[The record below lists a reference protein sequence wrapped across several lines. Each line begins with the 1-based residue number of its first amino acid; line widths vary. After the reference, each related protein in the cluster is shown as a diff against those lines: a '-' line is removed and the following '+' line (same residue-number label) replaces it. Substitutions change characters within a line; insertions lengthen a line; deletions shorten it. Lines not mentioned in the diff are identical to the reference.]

1 MIFTN
6 LESGLR
12 SQELE
17 TVTLNSGPNDV
28 SQNLGTLTTS
38 GFSDL
43 NLCDLN
49 ICQIKILLLTV
60 AHASET

>member
-43 NLCDLN
+43 NLCDL